1 MTLLK
6 RFHCQL
12 ALLTVPG
19 LTVVLAM
26 PTLNLAHQLLAKV
39 VTTGMATVRG
49 GQIVAQIALT
59 MATMATMVNGAM
71 ATTDGSGGN

>member
-26 PTLNLAHQLLAKV
+26 PTLNLAHQMLTKV
-39 VTTGMATVRG
+39 VTTGMVETEG
-49 GQIVAQIALT
+49 GQVAAQGALA
-59 MATMATMVNGAM
+59 MATMANGAM
-71 ATTDGSGGN
+71 ATTDGSGRN

>member
-26 PTLNLAHQLLAKV
+26 PTLNLAHQLMAKV
-39 VTTGMATVRG
+39 ATTGMVTVRG

-59 MATMATMVNGAM
+59 MATMVNGVR
-71 ATTDGSGGN
+71 ATTDGSGRN

>member
-6 RFHCQL
+6 RFHSQL

-26 PTLNLAHQLLAKV
+26 PTLNLAHQLMAKV
-39 VTTGMATVRG
+39 ATVTTGVVTVRG

-59 MATMATMVNGAM
+59 MATMVNGVR
-71 ATTDGSGGN
+71 ATTDGSGRN